1 MGAWEVGTDWFCWD
15 VGRKYLDEQLRQ
27 RELMPIVVEAG
38 MQDQSIHKLGFSVSS
53 LQLVDGY
60 LFNIF

>member
-1 MGAWEVGTDWFCWD
+1 MWERGKLALIGS

-38 MQDQSIHKLGFSVSS
+38 MQDQSVHKLGFPVSS
-53 LQLVDGY
+53 LRLVDGY